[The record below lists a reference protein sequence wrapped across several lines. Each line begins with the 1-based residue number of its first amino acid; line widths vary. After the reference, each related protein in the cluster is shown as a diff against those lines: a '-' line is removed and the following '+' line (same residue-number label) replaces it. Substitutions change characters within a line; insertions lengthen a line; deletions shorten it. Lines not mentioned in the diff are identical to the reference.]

1 LARVLPRMEH
11 PSSPLLPP
19 TCLQR
24 LSTPYRSSHGHSH
37 YLPDQRHR
45 ARNRHGMHHEEDQGL
60 WILGADEPAPNC
72 DVAEDEV
79 DQGQA
84 GAQ

>member
-1 LARVLPRMEH
+1 
-11 PSSPLLPP
+11 
-19 TCLQR
+19 
-24 LSTPYRSSHGHSH
+24 
-37 YLPDQRHR
+37 
-45 ARNRHGMHHEEDQGL
+45 MHHEEDQGL